1 VIRKGSVVQEDQFTE
16 IKLLVLDVD
25 GVLTD
30 GRVQLDSRGEEIKV
44 FYSRDG
50 YGLKALQR
58 AGVEVAVITGRA
70 SLALTRRMSELG
82 IEEVHQGVDDKG
94 AVLDRLIRERGLG
107 KEHVCC
113 VGDDIPDIPMLAR
126 AGLGVA
132 VNDAAMEVRDAAT
145 LVTRKP
151 GGRGA
156 VRELCELILK
166 AKGLWPVN

>member
-1 VIRKGSVVQEDQFTE
+1 MLEDRFFE

-30 GRVQLDSRGEEIKV
+30 GRVQLDSRGGEIKV
-44 FYSRDG
+44 FHSRDG
-50 YGLKALQR
+50 YGLKKLQR
-58 AGVEVAVITGRA
+58 AGVEVAVISGRE
-70 SLALTRRMSELG
+70 SLALTRRMNELG
-82 IEEVHQGVDDKG
+82 IKEVYQGIDDKG
-94 AVLDRLIRERGLG
+94 PVLDRLMEKRGLEG
-107 KEHVCC
+107 KHVCC

-132 VNDAAMEVRDAAT
+132 VSDAAVEVRDAAA
-145 LVTRKP
+145 LVTKQP

-166 AKGLWPVN
+166 SKGLWPGD